1 MSRITRRDFVYSV
14 GALGAATS
22 VLGWPA
28 LGQAK
33 AGGRVVVIGGGFG
46 GASCAIWVPS
56 FPPQASSSTASG
68 TAVVR

>member
-1 MSRITRRDFVYSV
+1 MSRITRRKFVYSV

-33 AGGRVVVIGGGFG
+33 ATGGRGGVLGGGVW
-46 GASCAIWVPS
+46 GAFCVTGPRRFS
-56 FPPQASSSTASG
+56 PPH
-68 TAVVR
+68 